1 MIIIT
6 LLLFGL
12 YFPSIHFNQID
23 ISPNFFLI
31 SILIFSVY
39 NNDYKVILLGF
50 FFGLIN
56 DILLSTYYHGL
67 LTIIFTF
74 FSYLLF
80 RANIHKNRTLIN
92 PLNITLLYITIFLL
106 YLTRYEDSY
115 FFYIIFSSINTFLS
129 FIVLILFDNFFEISK
144 KYAKK

>member
-56 DILLSTYYHGL
+56 DILLSTYL
-67 LTIIFTF
+67 FKALPMILTF
-74 FSYLLF
+74 FY
-80 RANIHKNRTLIN
+80 
-92 PLNITLLYITIFLL
+92 
-106 YLTRYEDSY
+106 
-115 FFYIIFSSINTFLS
+115 
-129 FIVLILFDNFFEISK
+129 
-144 KYAKK
+144 